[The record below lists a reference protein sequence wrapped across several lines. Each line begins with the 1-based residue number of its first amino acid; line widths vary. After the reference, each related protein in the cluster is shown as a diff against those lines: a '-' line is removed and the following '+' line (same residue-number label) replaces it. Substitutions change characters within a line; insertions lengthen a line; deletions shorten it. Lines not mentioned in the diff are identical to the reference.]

1 MLFLK
6 RIQPILHSNKPA
18 VATYFQ
24 AWKKAHTVHL
34 KRYVMSWKCS
44 KKSYLRSKKK
54 ALPHFLK
61 EDETDKEGRMKIEG
75 VKVDLVYDWLVRKT

>member
-6 RIQPILHSNKPA
+6 WIQPIVHPNKPA

-24 AWKKAHTVHL
+24 AWKKTHTVHL
-34 KRYVMSWKCS
+34 KRYVMSWKYS

-61 EDETDKEGRMKIEG
+61 EDETDKEGRLKIEG
-75 VKVDLVYDWLVRKT
+75 VKVDIVCDRLVRKT